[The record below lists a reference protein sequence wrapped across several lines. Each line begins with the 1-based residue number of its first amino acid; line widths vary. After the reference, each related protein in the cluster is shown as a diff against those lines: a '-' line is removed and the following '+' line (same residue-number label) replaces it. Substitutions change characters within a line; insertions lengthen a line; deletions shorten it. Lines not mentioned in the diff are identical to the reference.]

1 MAELR
6 LDGYINVILDP
17 AAAQGIRRIGAK
29 VAVDVEAVTGA
40 KSQIILP
47 GAHLPQAILVAELGH
62 DALADAL
69 IERIPE
75 LGALKGRW
83 ESYGF
88 CLVEHPLPEIEQ
100 GLVIVG
106 SDRISTIYGM
116 FHLSELLGVT
126 AWGFWGDVRPPKL
139 GSVLLTDREL
149 ALPEQGLRSDGAAWH
164 PHGEATTDKTA
175 MYLSAAGMSGFA
187 KNSQN
192 GQTQGDGTVILVKNG
207 ISKEPSVKY
216 RGFFINDEWP
226 CFGSWTFSHYQGFTA
241 EMYDKIFEYLLRM
254 KGNYLWPA
262 MWSSSF
268 LLDGP
273 GLASM
278 ELATEYGIFIGMS
291 HHEPCMRSGEEFSI
305 FKGEHSPYGNDWSYE
320 KNKEGLLKFWEDG
333 LSRVKGQNIF
343 PTIGMRGENDSKM
356 LGDDSTIQENVRQLK
371 EIITEQRKLIAK
383 HINPDL
389 KQVPQL
395 LAIYKEVE
403 DYFFGNSEAAGLRD
417 FEELDDVT
425 LMFCEDNF
433 NNMRALPQDFCRSA
447 DGGPASGYAAQAQT
461 SGEMTEGKPERA
473 VSGTHPGGYGMY
485 YHVDYHGSPI
495 SYEWVNSTPLTKI
508 WEQMTQAWEYGIRD
522 VWILNV
528 GDVKFNE
535 YPLGYFLSL
544 AYDFETYGYSRTE
557 LPLGNL
563 AEGDASCGNM
573 DAQTA
578 NSTGN
583 SATDQFY
590 GRKGYENTRSYP
602 AAWVRSLFGAYAS
615 EEQLEDITWV
625 LKESTQLHSLRRAEA
640 LNDTIYHP
648 AHYGEAKRILVR
660 AEALEQK
667 NEELRGTLEKT
678 PCGDGY
684 YSTIYF
690 PAAGIANLLKMHL
703 YAGLNHL
710 YSAQGKA
717 IANLYGE
724 RLEACIARDQA
735 LASEMA
741 AFKGGK
747 WSGMEREK
755 HIGFVNWNDEDYRY
769 PVRHVMTLPDR
780 PRLVVSRADRTK
792 TFTNQYFPVP
802 LLIDDFQNAGVDE
815 VVLEIANGG
824 QGTVDWKIEGVNDCF
839 EITPKEG
846 STELLTEVRIRFL
859 RERFQADAGLDPSG
873 KKTDVLCENKAAA
886 CHAMNGS
893 GMVEFRCAVVAG
905 RERVP
910 LLLRAGIKDLS
921 AVPEGAFLIQDGVC
935 VWDASSFTES
945 TSCDRAAF
953 HVLEEYG
960 KYGSAVKA
968 FPTTEIFGREDWSE
982 GAAPSLTWEIWAW
995 EAGEYC
1001 LTLHTS
1007 PANPLVYGGKLRV
1020 GLSVNGQ
1027 NPETVT
1033 ITGDGY
1039 RGGDPDCA
1047 DWCQAVLDQ
1056 EHKANVRVRLREGL
1070 NRITVYAG
1078 DAGLSLERF
1087 TLIKEGAELLPS
1099 YLGPDVSYRK

>member
-29 VAVDVEAVTGA
+29 VALDVEAVTGA

-47 GAHLPQAILVAELGH
+47 DIQLPQAIVVAELGH
-62 DALADAL
+62 DALADTL
-69 IERIPE
+69 VERIPE

-88 CLVEHPLPEIEQ
+88 YLVEHPLPEIEQ

-106 SDRISTIYGM
+106 SDRIGTIYGM

-126 AWGFWGDVRPPKL
+126 AWGFWGDIRPPKL
-139 GSVLLTDREL
+139 GSVLLTDLESTL
-149 ALPEQGLRSDGAAWH
+149 SEQEMRSDGAAWH
-164 PHGEATTDKTA
+164 PHGETTTDKTA
-175 MYLSAAGMSGFA
+175 RYLLAAGMGGFV
-187 KNSQN
+187 KDSQN
-192 GQTQGDGTVILVKNG
+192 GQTQRDTTVIPVKNG

-305 FKGEHSPYGNDWSYE
+305 FKGENSPYGNDWNYE

-343 PTIGMRGENDSKM
+343 PTIGMRGENDSKL
-356 LGDDSTIQENVRQLK
+356 LGEDVTVDENVRQLK

-403 DYFFGNSEAAGLRD
+403 DYFFGNSESAGLRD

-433 NNMRALPQDFCRSA
+433 NNMRALPQDFCRSQE
-447 DGGPASGYAAQAQT
+447 GGQSSAA
-461 SGEMTEGKPERA
+461 GDRKLRP
-473 VSGTHPGGYGMY
+473 HPGGYGMY

-544 AYDFETYGYSRTE
+544 AYDFES
-557 LPLGNL
+557 
-563 AEGDASCGNM
+563 
-573 DAQTA
+573 
-578 NSTGN
+578 
-583 SATDQFY
+583 Y
-590 GRKGYENTRSYP
+590 GREGYDNTLAYP
-602 AAWVRSLFGAYAS
+602 ASWVRSLFGAYAD
-615 EEQLEDITWV
+615 EEQLADITWV
-625 LKESTQLHSLRRAEA
+625 LKESTRLHSLRRAEA

-648 AHYGEAKRILVR
+648 AHYGEAKKMLAR
-660 AEALEQK
+660 ADALERK
-667 NEELRGTLEKT
+667 NEELRETLEKT

-703 YAGLNHL
+703 YAGFNHL
-710 YSAQGKA
+710 YSVQGKA
-717 IANLYGE
+717 IANQYGE
-724 RLEACIARDQA
+724 SLEACIARDKA
-735 LASEMA
+735 LAAQMA

-747 WSGMEREK
+747 WSGMEREE

-769 PVRHVMTLPDR
+769 PVRHVMTLPNH
-780 PRLVVSRADRTK
+780 PRLVVSRADRTE

-802 LLIDDFQNAGVDE
+802 LVIDDFRNAGVDE
-815 VVLEIANGG
+815 VILEVANGG
-824 QGTVDWKIEGVNDCF
+824 QGAVDWKIEGQNDCF
-839 EITPKEG
+839 AITPSEG

-859 RERFQADAGLDPSG
+859 REQFL
-873 KKTDVLCENKAAA
+873 TENDL
-886 CHAMNGS
+886 
-893 GMVEFRCAVVAG
+893 VEFRCAVVAG

-910 LLLRAGIKDLS
+910 LLIRAGIKDLS

-935 VWDASSFTES
+935 VWNAADFAGNDTSRCSARNVFETDAA
-945 TSCDRAAF
+945 DRAAF
-953 HVLEEYG
+953 HELEEYG
-960 KYGSAVKA
+960 KYGSAMKV
-968 FPTTEIFGREDWSE
+968 FPTTEIFGEADWKE
-982 GAAPSLTWEIWAW
+982 GGAPSLTYEIWAE
-995 EAGEYC
+995 EAGEYT

-1007 PANPLVYGGKLRV
+1007 PANPLIYGGKLRMGV
-1020 GLSVNGQ
+1020 SVNDQ
-1027 NPETVT
+1027 KPETVT

-1039 RGGDPDCA
+1039 RGGDPGCA

-1056 EHKANVRVRLREGL
+1056 EHKADTHVSLREGL
-1070 NRITVYAG
+1070 NQITVYAG
-1078 DAGLSLERF
+1078 DAGIALERF
-1087 TLIKEGAELLPS
+1087 TLVKEGTKLLPS